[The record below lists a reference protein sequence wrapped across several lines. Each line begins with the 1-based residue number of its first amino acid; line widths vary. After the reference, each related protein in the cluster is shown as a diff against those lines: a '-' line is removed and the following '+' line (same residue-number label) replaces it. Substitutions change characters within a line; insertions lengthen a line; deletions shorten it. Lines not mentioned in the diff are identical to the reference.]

1 MPRNRSLAWS
11 LGTLALLTASM
22 GTLACGRK
30 ADDKTS
36 AGHAL
41 EPVNAVGSEAPAAS
55 ELFPILGGNPTP
67 PPPMFR
73 RRGQPKPAA
82 SAATE
87 PSADPSAEPSAAASG
102 SAPAPSGSAM
112 SPDADPV
119 VTLVSDGGA
128 PKVAVRWKSVKGAK
142 QHVDLLVGGSM
153 QMKLEGQPQ
162 RPSLTPTIR
171 TPMLAEVLE
180 ARPNGDRKIEIRVER
195 PTMDDA
201 PGADPK
207 MLEAIRKALGDANGL
222 RGSTVLTDRGFSHE
236 VALAEV
242 PPSNRVMLQVAS
254 GLRQT
259 LTQLSPPLPAEPIGV
274 GAKWKV
280 KRAVEQNGVPA
291 VEEDSYELIARMGD
305 QLRIKLVMT
314 QTATPQEVHAANVP
328 PGTKV
333 RLDALESSGNGEI
346 LLDLGKPMPIRQ
358 EMKMSSRSLMSVSGG
373 GQRNQM
379 EMVSIVESSLA
390 ESKPGAPP
398 SP

>member
-1 MPRNRSLAWS
+1 
-11 LGTLALLTASM
+11 
-22 GTLACGRK
+22 
-30 ADDKTS
+30 
-36 AGHAL
+36 
-41 EPVNAVGSEAPAAS
+41 
-55 ELFPILGGNPTP
+55 
-67 PPPMFR
+67 
-73 RRGQPKPAA
+73 
-82 SAATE
+82 
-87 PSADPSAEPSAAASG
+87 
-102 SAPAPSGSAM
+102 
-112 SPDADPV
+112 
-119 VTLVSDGGA
+119 
-128 PKVAVRWKSVKGAK
+128 
-142 QHVDLLVGGSM
+142 
-153 QMKLEGQPQ
+153 
-162 RPSLTPTIR
+162 
-171 TPMLAEVLE
+171 
-180 ARPNGDRKIEIRVER
+180 
-195 PTMDDA
+195 
-201 PGADPK
+201 
-207 MLEAIRKALGDANGL
+207 
-222 RGSTVLTDRGFSHE
+222 VLTDRGFSHE